1 MQQIEYLRGTLEQRL
16 ETERKNRAEY
26 ESIVLTLLDKTCS
39 QGEHLLRRICWWLST
54 MTYKDIMINAYYPR

>member
-39 QGEHLLRRICWWLST
+39 QGEHLLRRIC
-54 MTYKDIMINAYYPR
+54 